1 MSFSTQDITRQWASL
16 PASQIAVGVNDALHT
31 NSSLVV
37 TAPPGAGKS
46 TLLPLTILSSLGE
59 GEKILMLEPRRL
71 AARQIAERM
80 AQMLGEQVGETIGY
94 RVRFESRVSK
104 RTRIEVLTE
113 GILTRMIVDDATLDG
128 VSVVIFDEFHERSI
142 NSDLA
147 LALTR
152 QAQQIIR
159 PDLKVVI
166 MSATIDTSN
175 ICAALQAPLIESE
188 GRMFPVELH
197 YADKDT
203 DPRDIAAAAASTTIE
218 AYKKYEG
225 DILVFLPG
233 QAEIEHCYELLS
245 KSQHFTASP
254 SQPINT
260 STHQHLTTSGGALVS
275 SAPTTSQHLT
285 TSTSQHLTIHPLYG
299 NLSPEDQRRAIAPS
313 APGERKIVIA
323 TPIAETSIT
332 IEGVRVVIDAG
343 LCRQVVFDARTGL
356 SHLETVRISMDMA
369 TQRMGRA
376 GRVAEG
382 VCYRLWTKA
391 SEHLMAEQRKPEI
404 EEADLAPMLL
414 DTAAFGESDAE
425 ALPWLTMP
433 PRAGVFKAKE
443 LLTALGAIDENGN
456 ITSIG
461 KRMATLPCHPRIA
474 RMILA
479 TTNLTTST
487 PQEVHLSPL
496 GFCRLPEQEV
506 HQQHLTTSTSHHNN
520 TSLACDIAA
529 LLEEKDPLSE
539 SGGTDLT
546 LRLSAL
552 RAARRKKQLGKW
564 QRIAKIA
571 AEYRRMAHTDEDN
584 RDPAQTEVG
593 LLVAYAYPERIAH
606 STNSIGGYRL
616 ASGANVQLDAA
627 DQQSAHSW
635 LAVASLYS
643 ATGTTGRV
651 FLAAP
656 IAPDDLEKE
665 FVKEVDN
672 IAWDTKQ
679 GCVVMQREQRIGK
692 LILSQKPIHDADKER
707 LKGIVCEAMKK
718 DGLTMMA
725 WSEKAVEQVQ
735 RRVAQVAAWHPE
747 MALPDVS
754 TEHLL
759 STAADWL
766 PFYLEEGGRV
776 KTSVQELR
784 KLNLA
789 EIIWN
794 ILPYEA
800 QLEVDRLAPTH
811 IEVPTGSHI
820 RIDYRSGAEAP
831 VLSVRL
837 QECFGMERT
846 PCVDDGRQPLLM
858 ELLSPGF
865 KPVQL
870 TQDLASFWQGTYFE
884 VRKELRRRYPKHY
897 WPENPLEAEAV
908 RGVKR
913 K

>member
-1 MSFSTQDITRQWASL
+1 MSLSTQDITRQWASL
-16 PASQIAVGVNDALHT
+16 PASQIAVGVNEALHT

-197 YADKDT
+197 YADEDT

-233 QAEIEHCYELLS
+233 QAEIERCYELLS

-254 SQPINT
+254 SQPI
-260 STHQHLTTSGGALVS
+260 TTT
-275 SAPTTSQHLT
+275 PSQHLT
-285 TSTSQHLTIHPLYG
+285 TSTSQPTTTTPHHLTIHPLYG

-539 SGGTDLT
+539 TGGTDLT

-552 RAARRKKQLGKW
+552 RAARRKKQLGRW

-584 RDPAQTEVG
+584 RDPAPTEVG

>member
-1 MSFSTQDITRQWASL
+1 MTFSTQDITKKCASL
-16 PASQIAVGVNDALHT
+16 PVSLIADDVNSALQTH
-31 NSSLVV
+31 NSLVI

-46 TLLPLTILSSLGE
+46 TLLPLTILSSLGD

-80 AQMLGEQVGETIGY
+80 AQILGETVGETVGY
-94 RVRFESRVSK
+94 RVRFESKVSK

-113 GILTRMIVDDATLDG
+113 GILTRMLVDDATLDG
-128 VSVVIFDEFHERSI
+128 VSIVIFDEFHERSI
-142 NSDLA
+142 NSDLT

-152 QAQQIIR
+152 QAQEIIR
-159 PDLKVVI
+159 PDLKIVI
-166 MSATIDTSN
+166 MSATIDTCG
-175 ICAALQAPLIESE
+175 ICAALKAPLIESE
-188 GRMFPVELH
+188 GHMFPVELH
-197 YADKDT
+197 YADEDT
-203 DPRDIAAAAASTTIE
+203 DPRDIAAVAASTTIE
-218 AYKKYEG
+218 AYKKHEG

-233 QAEIEHCYELLS
+233 QAEIERCFELLS
-245 KSQHFTASP
+245 NSQHLNP
-254 SQPINT
+254 
-260 STHQHLTTSGGALVS
+260 SGGALVS
-275 SAPTTSQHLT
+275 SAPTTPQHLT
-285 TSTSQHLTIHPLYG
+285 TSTSQHLTTTTPHHLTIHPLYG
-299 NLSPEDQRRAIAPS
+299 NLAPENQRRAIAPS

-332 IEGVRVVIDAG
+332 IEGVRVVIDSG

-356 SHLETVRISMDMA
+356 SHLQTVRISMDMA

-382 VCYRLWTKA
+382 VCYRLWTKS

-404 EEADLAPMLL
+404 EEADLAPMVL

-443 LLTALGAIDENGN
+443 LLMSLGAIDENGN

-461 KRMATLPCHPRIA
+461 KRMAALPCHPRIA

-479 TTNLTTST
+479 TTSLTTST
-487 PQEVHLSPL
+487 HQGVHLS
-496 GFCRLPEQEV
+496 QV

-529 LLEEKDPLSE
+529 LLEEKDPMSDTA
-539 SGGTDLT
+539 GTDLT

-552 RAARRKKQLGKW
+552 RTARRKGQMGRW

-584 RDPAQTEVG
+584 RDPAPTEAG
-593 LLVAYAYPERIAH
+593 LLVAHAYPERIAH
-606 STNSIGGYRL
+606 STNSIGSYRL
-616 ASGANVQLDAA
+616 ASGANVQLDAT

-635 LAVASLYS
+635 IAIASLHS
-643 ATGTTGRV
+643 APGATGRV

-656 IAPDDLEKE
+656 LDPEDLNAE

-672 IAWDTKQ
+672 ISWDTKQ

-692 LILSQKPIHDADKER
+692 LMLSEKPIHDADKEQV
-707 LKGIVCEAMKK
+707 KSIVCEAMKK

-735 RRVAQVAAWHPE
+735 RRVAQVDAWHPE
-747 MALPDVS
+747 LALPDVS

-766 PFYLEEGGRV
+766 PFYLEEGGHV
-776 KTSVQELR
+776 KSSVLELR

-794 ILPYEA
+794 LLPYEA
-800 QLEVDRLAPTH
+800 QQEVDRLAPTH
-811 IEVPTGSHI
+811 IEVPTGSRI
-820 RIDYRSGAEAP
+820 RIDYRTGAEAP

-846 PCVDDGRQPLLM
+846 PCVDDGKRPVLM

>member
-1 MSFSTQDITRQWASL
+1 MTFSTQDITKKCASL
-16 PASQIAVGVNDALHT
+16 PASLIADDVNSALQTHH
-31 NSSLVV
+31 SLVI

-80 AQMLGEQVGETIGY
+80 AQILGETVGETVGY
-94 RVRFESRVSK
+94 RVRFESKVSK

-113 GILTRMIVDDATLDG
+113 GILTRMLVDDATLDG
-128 VSVVIFDEFHERSI
+128 VSIVIFDEFHERSI

-152 QAQQIIR
+152 QAQEIIR
-159 PDLKVVI
+159 PDLKIVI
-166 MSATIDTSN
+166 MSATIDACG
-175 ICAALQAPLIESE
+175 ICAALKAPLIESE
-188 GRMFPVELH
+188 GRMFPVEQH
-197 YADKDT
+197 YADEDT
-203 DPRDIAAAAASTTIE
+203 DPHDIAAVAASTTIE
-218 AYKKYEG
+218 AYKKHEG

-233 QAEIEHCYELLS
+233 QAEIERCFELLS
-245 KSQHFTASP
+245 NSQHLTISGGALVSSAP
-254 SQPINT
+254 TTSQPITTTT
-260 STHQHLTTSGGALVS
+260 SQHLTTSGGALVS
-275 SAPTTSQHLT
+275 SAPTTSQPIT
-285 TSTSQHLTIHPLYG
+285 TTTPHHLTIHPLYG
-299 NLSPEDQRRAIAPS
+299 NLSPENQRRAIAPS

-332 IEGVRVVIDAG
+332 IEGVRVVIDSG

-356 SHLETVRISMDMA
+356 SHLQTVRISMDMA

-391 SEHLMAEQRKPEI
+391 SEHLMAEQRKQEI
-404 EEADLAPMLL
+404 EEADLAPMVL

-443 LLTALGAIDENGN
+443 LLMSLGAIDENGN
-456 ITSIG
+456 ITPIG

-487 PQEVHLSPL
+487 SQGVHLS
-496 GFCRLPEQEV
+496 QV
-506 HQQHLTTSTSHHNN
+506 HQQHLTTSTSHHNT

-539 SGGTDLT
+539 TGGTDLT

-552 RAARRKKQLGKW
+552 RAARRKKQPGRW

-571 AEYRRMAHTDEDN
+571 AEYRRMAHTDEEN
-584 RDPAQTEVG
+584 RDPAPMEVG
-593 LLVAYAYPERIAH
+593 LLVAHAYPERIAH
-606 STNSIGGYRL
+606 STNSIGSYRL
-616 ASGANVQLDAA
+616 ASGANVQLDAT

-635 LAVASLYS
+635 LAIASLHS
-643 ATGTTGRV
+643 APGATGRV

-656 IAPDDLEKE
+656 LDPEDLNAE

-672 IAWDTKQ
+672 ISWDTKQ
-679 GCVVMQREQRIGK
+679 GSVVMQREQRIGK
-692 LILSQKPIHDADKER
+692 LMLSEKPIHDADKEQV
-707 LKGIVCEAMKK
+707 KSIVCEAMKK

-735 RRVAQVAAWHPE
+735 RRVAQVTAWHPE

-776 KTSVQELR
+776 KSSVQELR

-794 ILPYEA
+794 LLPYEA
-800 QLEVDRLAPTH
+800 QQEVDRLAPTH
-811 IEVPTGSHI
+811 IEVPTGSRI
-820 RIDYRSGAEAP
+820 RIDYRTGAEAP

-846 PCVDDGRQPLLM
+846 PCVDDGKRPVLM

>member
-16 PASQIAVGVNDALHT
+16 PASQIAVGVNEALHT

-80 AQMLGEQVGETIGY
+80 AQMLGEQVGETVGY

-113 GILTRMIVDDATLDG
+113 GILTRMIVDNATLDG

-175 ICAALQAPLIESE
+175 ICTALQVPLIESE

-203 DPRDIAAAAASTTIE
+203 DPRDIAAATASTTIE

-233 QAEIEHCYELLS
+233 QAEIERCYELLS
-245 KSQHFTASP
+245 KSQHLTASP
-254 SQPINT
+254 SQ
-260 STHQHLTTSGGALVS
+260 HLNTSGGALVS
-275 SAPTTSQHLT
+275 SAPTTPQPITTT
-285 TSTSQHLTIHPLYG
+285 TSHHLTIHPLYG

-404 EEADLAPMLL
+404 EEADLAPMVL

-456 ITSIG
+456 ITPIG
-461 KRMATLPCHPRIA
+461 KRMAALPCHPRIA

-479 TTNLTTST
+479 TTNLN
-487 PQEVHLSPL
+487 
-496 GFCRLPEQEV
+496 
-506 HQQHLTTSTSHHNN
+506 TSTSHHHNTNLNTSTSHHHN

-539 SGGTDLT
+539 TGGTDLT

-552 RAARRKKQLGKW
+552 RAARRKKQPGRW

-584 RDPAQTEVG
+584 LDPAPTEAG

-635 LAVASLYS
+635 LAIASLYS
-643 ATGTTGRV
+643 APGATGRV

-656 IAPDDLEKE
+656 IDPDDLEKE

-692 LILSQKPIHDADKER
+692 LTLSQKPIHDADKER

-747 MALPDVS
+747 LALPDVS

-759 STAADWL
+759 GTAAQWL